1 MKEKDLEG
9 PDIILNLKEINIV
22 DIDSFNSSGCAGRV
36 RFEIEC
42 RTKQGYCEDP
52 HFLGKIKILDAKKSK
67 EKNTYLL
74 RVRFDKEEDEK

>member
-1 MKEKDLEG
+1 MNKKDLKG

-22 DIDSFNSSGCAGRV
+22 DIDTFNSSGCAGRV

-42 RTKQGYCEDP
+42 QTEQGYCEDP
-52 HFLGKIKILDAKKSK
+52 NFLGKIKILDAKKSK

-74 RVRFDKEEDEK
+74 KVRFDKEEDD